1 MEIGTLVEIDTM
13 QDGKLLAI
21 LVGRWYS
28 NRRRDPDLREFVY
41 RFRYLDNG
49 IEVSWGAKMIKAYLR
64 SDVIRILSE

>member
-21 LVGRWYS
+21 LVDRWYS
-28 NRRRDPDLREFVY
+28 NRRRDPDLQEFVY

-49 IEVSWGAKMIKAYLR
+49 IEVSWGAKLIKAYLR
-64 SDVIRILSE
+64 SDVIKILSG